1 MKALMIAF
9 VAITAAAGA
18 SAAQAGQPGGC
29 TTLSVHGIWDCR

>member
-9 VAITAAAGA
+9 VAITAAA
-18 SAAQAGQPGGC
+18 SAAQAGQTDGC

>member
-9 VAITAAAGA
+9 VAITVAAGA
-18 SAAQAGQPGGC
+18 SAAQAGKPDGC